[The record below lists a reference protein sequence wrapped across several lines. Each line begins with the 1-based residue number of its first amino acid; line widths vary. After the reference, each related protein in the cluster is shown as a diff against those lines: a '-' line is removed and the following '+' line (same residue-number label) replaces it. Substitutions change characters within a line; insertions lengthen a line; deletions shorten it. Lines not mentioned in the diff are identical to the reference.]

1 MNVCEMKE
9 SINIITIIQVRM
21 GSTRLPGKVLMDI
34 GGRTML
40 ARVVHRARRAKLLNK
55 IIVATTLNS
64 RDNPIVMECKR
75 LDVSFSR
82 GSEEDVL
89 DRYYQAA
96 QKFRA
101 DAIVRI
107 TSDCPLIDSDVIDKV
122 VQAFLNQKPDYASNT
137 IHRTYPRG
145 LDIEVMTMDSLAR
158 AWREAAESHQRVHV
172 TPYIYQNPDKFRII
186 SVNGEAD
193 YSHYRWT
200 VDTQEDLD
208 FVRAVYTRFDNKD
221 TFNWQEVLTV
231 LAQEPSLADI
241 NRHVAQKTLEEC

>member
-1 MNVCEMKE
+1 MNIVA
-9 SINIITIIQVRM
+9 IIQARM
-21 GSTRLPGKVLMDI
+21 GSTRLLGKVIMDI
-34 GGRTML
+34 GGKTML
-40 ARVVHRARRAKLLNK
+40 ARVVERTQRAKLLDK
-55 IIVATTLNS
+55 ILVATTFNS
-64 RDNPIVMECKR
+64 RDNPIVVECKR
-75 LDVSFSR
+75 LDVSLSR

-96 QKFRA
+96 KIHGA
-101 DAIVRI
+101 EAVVRV
-107 TSDCPLIDSDVIDKV
+107 TSDCPFIDPDVIDKV

-186 SVNGEAD
+186 AVNSGVD
-193 YSHYRWT
+193 YSHHRWT

-208 FVRAVYTRFDNKD
+208 FVRAVYTRFGNNDK
-221 TFNWQEVLTV
+221 FNWRDVLAL
-231 LAQEPSLADI
+231 LAQEPSLVDI
-241 NRHVAQKTLEEC
+241 NRHIGQKTLEEY

>member
-1 MNVCEMKE
+1 MSVVA
-9 SINIITIIQVRM
+9 IIQARM
-21 GSTRLPGKVLMDI
+21 ASTRLPRKVLKDI

-40 ARVVHRARRAKLLNK
+40 ARVVDRIQRAKLLDK
-55 IIVATTLNS
+55 IIVATTLNPHDE
-64 RDNPIVMECKR
+64 RIIVECDR
-75 LDVSFSR
+75 LGVLVFR
-82 GSEEDVL
+82 GSEDDVL

-96 QKFRA
+96 KIHEA
-101 DAIVRI
+101 EAVVRI
-107 TSDCPLIDSDVIDKV
+107 TADCPLIDSDVIDKV

-186 SVNGEAD
+186 SVNGETD
-193 YSHYRWT
+193 YSYYRWT

-208 FVRAVYTRFDNKD
+208 FVRAVYTRFGDNDK
-221 TFNWQEVLTV
+221 FNWRDV
-231 LAQEPSLADI
+231 LALLVQEPSLVDI
-241 NRHVAQKTLEEC
+241 NRHIGQKTLEEC